1 MVPHLITEDNL
12 HEHKMA
18 MAMAMGFV
26 QLLDFVKHFVSGLS

>member
-12 HEHKMA
+12 HEHK